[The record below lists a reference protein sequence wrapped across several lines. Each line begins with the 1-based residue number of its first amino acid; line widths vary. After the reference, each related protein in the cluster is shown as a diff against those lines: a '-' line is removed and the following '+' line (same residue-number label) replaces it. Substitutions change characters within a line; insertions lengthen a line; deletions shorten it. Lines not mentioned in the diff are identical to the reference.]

1 MSQSPPLNPDL
12 LAEIQKLFAPEHI
25 SRVSA
30 LLLSYGGESYE
41 REVER
46 VRWDI
51 LRVSGNDLPQLERM
65 VAMAKTDYRDLIVAA
80 EYTRPRIYPNMT
92 DNRPVIEF
100 RNGSF

>member
-12 LAEIQKLFAPEHI
+12 LAEIQKLFPPEHI
-25 SRVSA
+25 SKVSA
-30 LLLSYGGESYE
+30 LLLAYGEESYE

-51 LRVSGNDLPQLERM
+51 LRVSGNDVPKLERM

-80 EYTRPRIYPNMT
+80 EYTRPHIKP
-92 DNRPVIEF
+92 DHD
-100 RNGSF
+100 